1 MNSSAPLLADLI
13 VAAHRLTRI
22 VARSTGNTTP
32 SAVWNTLSIL
42 STDGPLR
49 VGELAA
55 SARVSQPGMT
65 KVVHQLVAEG
75 LVQRVADADDS
86 RAWLV
91 TVTTAGIRALEEWR
105 NALSAALGPM
115 FAELG
120 VDDLAA
126 LTRAVSILTA
136 RTASEPAAA

>member
-22 VARSTGNTTP
+22 AARSTGNTTP

-49 VGELAA
+49 IGELASA
-55 SARVSQPGMT
+55 ARVTQPSMT
-65 KVVHQLVAEG
+65 KVVHQLVDEG
-75 LVQRVADADDS
+75 LVERVADADDS

-91 TVTTAGIRALEEWR
+91 TVTAAGLRALDDWR
-105 NALSAALGPM
+105 NALTAALEPM
-115 FAELG
+115 FSGLTAA
-120 VDDLAA
+120 DLAA
-126 LTRAVSILTA
+126 LARAVDILTA
-136 RTASEPAAA
+136 RTATGRAAA